1 MPRHIG
7 SAAVSAEGP
16 AVQTVVTLGASNLTR
31 GFHTVVATSR
41 AVWGAQVQV
50 LAALG
55 HGRAYGAQSQFIV
68 RTLPGI
74 LESGLWRHLET
85 HPAGATRA
93 LVTDVGN
100 DILYG
105 FPAEQVLAWIEEAV
119 DRLARVTTD
128 ITVTDLPLASIRR
141 LSSRKFLLFRSI
153 LAPSCRL
160 SLTRVVETAERV
172 NAGLGLLASARGLR
186 FSRLNPE
193 WYGIDPIHIR
203 PSVWRTA
210 WQEILGVGSGDTSD
224 RNSRWEGWQ
233 LYLKRPERQWVC
245 GVEQFT
251 PQSGAALAAGARV
264 SLF

>member
-1 MPRHIG
+1 
-7 SAAVSAEGP
+7 
-16 AVQTVVTLGASNLTR
+16 VVTIGASNLTR

-41 AVWGAQVQV
+41 AVWGEQVQV

-55 HGRAYGAQSQFIV
+55 HGRAYGAQSRFIV

-74 LESGLWRHLET
+74 LESGLWRHLEAR
-85 HPAGATRA
+85 PPGPTRA

-119 DRLARVTTD
+119 DRLGRVTTD

-141 LSSRKFLLFRSI
+141 LSSAKFLAFRSI
-153 LAPSCRL
+153 IAPSCRL
-160 SLTRVVETAERV
+160 SFAQIVETAERV
-172 NAGLGLLASARGLR
+172 NAGLADLASARGLR

-203 PSVWRTA
+203 PSLWRTA
-210 WQEILGVGSGDTSD
+210 WQEILGVGSGDTID
-224 RNSRWEGWQ
+224 RGSRWEGWR

-245 GVEQFT
+245 GFEQLT
-251 PQSGAALAAGARV
+251 PQSGGALPAGARV